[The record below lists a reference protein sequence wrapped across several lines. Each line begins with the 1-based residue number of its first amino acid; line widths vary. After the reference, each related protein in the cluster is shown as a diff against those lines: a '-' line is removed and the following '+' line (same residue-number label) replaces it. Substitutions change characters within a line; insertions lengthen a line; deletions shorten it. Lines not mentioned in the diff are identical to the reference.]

1 MFLSVENKVQA
12 ETETTS
18 ICIEPSPVRGVGPV
32 SRRWSA
38 VAFTL
43 SQGVVMQR
51 EFRKI
56 GEDYRGQHRRFRLD
70 RPLHGG
76 GQPRSTGDRFGD
88 DGVLQK
94 VDWPSA

>member
-56 GEDYRGQHRRFRLD
+56 GEDYRGQHRGFASIVRSMEE
-70 RPLHGG
+70 
-76 GQPRSTGDRFGD
+76 PRSTGDRFGD